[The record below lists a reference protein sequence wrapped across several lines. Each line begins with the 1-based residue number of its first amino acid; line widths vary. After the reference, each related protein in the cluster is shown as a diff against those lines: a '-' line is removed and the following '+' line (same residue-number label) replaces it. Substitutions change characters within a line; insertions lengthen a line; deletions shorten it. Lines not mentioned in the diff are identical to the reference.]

1 MSLNYKVHKTDPSLP
16 KFQLE
21 NKWFFTITTI
31 YNSTTLQSAKL
42 NLVQLGLS
50 QITYKKQL
58 KPKPKLKQKG
68 EKKKERK

>member
-1 MSLNYKVHKTDPSLP
+1 M
-16 KFQLE
+16 FI
-21 NKWFFTITTI
+21 TITTI

-58 KPKPKLKQKG
+58 KPKPKLKQK
-68 EKKKERK
+68 EKKKKKESEVGETYPLGGRLMQVT